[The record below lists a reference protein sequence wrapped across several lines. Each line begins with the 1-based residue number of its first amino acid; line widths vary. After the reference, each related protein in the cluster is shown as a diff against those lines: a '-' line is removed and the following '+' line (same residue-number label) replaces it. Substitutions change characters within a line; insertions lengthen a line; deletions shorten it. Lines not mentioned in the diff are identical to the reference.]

1 MGFDFGNENY
11 YHSRMDEEM
20 NHPTHAPLPLRRP
33 IETAAPPQVTS
44 ADLLGATGEL
54 VIMHRG
60 RQYRL
65 RVTQNGKL
73 ILTA

>member
-11 YHSRMDEEM
+11 YHSCMEEEM
-20 NHPTHAPLPLRRP
+20 NRQTRAPLPLRQH
-33 IETAAPPQVTS
+33 IEAASPPQVTS
-44 ADLLGATGEL
+44 AALLGATGEL

-65 RVTQNGKL
+65 RITQNGKL